1 MFQSRKHL
9 LRWLWLLS
17 VLFLGYLLGS
27 KWGGSGPS
35 GGSGGP
41 GAAVLPAG
49 SPNIPSGMYG
59 SSAPRTQV
67 TPGPRSA
74 EQNLPSSAGL
84 LARSGATPSR
94 KPEAAMGEGT
104 LTSRCESSSPYTLSR
119 LEKAEDPD
127 CREMLRPNKES
138 NEFSS
143 QYNQDAW
150 LFHNFFRCMPGPG
163 TYADIGAGQHPRK
176 LSNTWFL
183 DRCLGWK
190 GVCAEADHAAAEAL
204 RHNRSCTVVESA
216 VSTFPGRGTVKS
228 GPGGAILTHVR
239 SLESLEKEAKEKG
252 KGVEEV
258 AEEGSVPLIGLEDV
272 LVAADWEPSEAT
284 GRVLVDYLNVAVEDH
299 EFEVLFGT
307 PWDLLEIRF
316 ITVDNVKN
324 TLDVRELLTDQSY
337 VLAQS
342 VGMDDFYARLP
353 LDKDLWRPVNLNW
366 NRHAHAGIRK
376 KYHSVT
382 SYLKNA
388 LYKGWDEYVKFV
400 NKHLTVPTE

>member
-27 KWGGSGPS
+27 KWGGTPS
-35 GGSGGP
+35 GAA
-41 GAAVLPAG
+41 GAAAQPAAAG
-49 SPNIPSGMYG
+49 SPNIPTGMYG
-59 SSAPRTQV
+59 SSAPRTQI

-94 KPEAAMGEGT
+94 APTAPTGEGT
-104 LTSRCESSSPYTLSR
+104 LTSRCESSSPYALAR
-119 LEKAEDPD
+119 MEQAEDPD
-127 CREMLRPNKES
+127 CRDMLRPGKEA
-138 NEFSS
+138 NEFAS

-150 LFHNFFRCMPGPG
+150 LYHNFFRCMPGPG

-204 RHNRSCTVVESA
+204 RANRSCTVVESA
-216 VSTFPGRGTVKS
+216 VSTFPGRGTATS
-228 GPGGAILTHVR
+228 GPSGSILTHVK
-239 SLESLEKEAKEKG
+239 SLESLEKEAKERGSDK
-252 KGVEEV
+252 VEP
-258 AEEGSVPLIGLEDV
+258 EEGSVPLVALEDV
-272 LVAADWEPSEAT
+272 LVAADWEPDEAT
-284 GRVLVDYLNVAVEDH
+284 GRVRVDYLNVAVEDH

-307 PWDLLEIRF
+307 PWDLVEVRF

-353 LDKDLWRPVNLNW
+353 LDKELWRPVNLNW
-366 NRHAHAGIRK
+366 NRQAHAGIRK
-376 KYHSVT
+376 KYHQVT

-388 LYKGWDEYVKFV
+388 LYKGWDSYNKFV
-400 NKHLTVPTE
+400 NQHLTVPAD

>member
-1 MFQSRKHL
+1 MQSRKHL

-27 KWGGSGPS
+27 KWGGTA
-35 GGSGGP
+35 P
-41 GAAVLPAG
+41 GAAHASAAAAAG

-59 SSAPRTQV
+59 SSAPRTQI

-74 EQNLPSSAGL
+74 EQNLPSSAAL

-94 KPEAAMGEGT
+94 TPVAPTGDGT
-104 LTSRCESSSPYTLSR
+104 LTSRCQAASPYALSR

-127 CREMLRPNKES
+127 CREMLRPNKEAS
-138 NEFSS
+138 EFTS

-150 LFHNFFRCMPGPG
+150 LYHNFFRCMPGPG

-190 GVCAEADHAAAEAL
+190 GVCAEADHDAAEAL
-204 RHNRSCTVVESA
+204 RANRSCTVVESA
-216 VSTFPGRGTVKS
+216 VSTFPGRGAVSS
-228 GPGGAILTHVR
+228 GPGGAILTHVK
-239 SLESLEKEAKEKG
+239 SLESLEKEARDKGSEK
-252 KGVEEV
+252 VEV
-258 AEEGSVPLIGLEDV
+258 EEGSVPLIALEDV
-272 LVAADWEPSEAT
+272 LVAADWEPNEAT
-284 GRVLVDYLNVAVEDH
+284 GRVLVDYLNVATEDH

-307 PWDLLEIRF
+307 PWDLVEIRF

-353 LDKDLWRPVNLNW
+353 LDKDLWRPSNLNW
-366 NRHAHAGIRK
+366 NRQAHAGIRK
-376 KYHSVT
+376 KYHQVT

-388 LYKGWDEYVKFV
+388 LYKGWDSYFKYV
-400 NKHLTVPTE
+400 NQHLTVPAE